1 MVLSSILTLSGLSR
15 LDSGLSNFFRSV
27 EKHAGDIFIAD
38 DPTTRASMYDLTMK
52 CISPEFPKDLATLIF
67 GRRLDLKPLPES
79 LPTTEHRPDFLAKV
93 TTPAREFVIHIEF
106 QTRYDP
112 KMPIR
117 MVSYHGRILYQ
128 YRLPVYPVVVYLSSE
143 DSKKD
148 IESTYTSS
156 ICDKQVIAF
165 DYDVVKV
172 WELESE
178 MIFEKKLYGMYPLT
192 PLMRGADL
200 AECFREAEGAVTH
213 KHLNADSYACIR
225 IFAGMKFPDEVVKAM
240 IKDDWLKQSVFYKET
255 FEEGASTGMDRG
267 RNEGIILGEEKGI
280 LSVLVARFG
289 SVPDRISRRV
299 HTIRERNA
307 GLLDDLIALAATARD
322 MSEFE
327 KKLERMA

>member
-1 MVLSSILTLSGLSR
+1 
-15 LDSGLSNFFRSV
+15 
-27 EKHAGDIFIAD
+27 
-38 DPTTRASMYDLTMK
+38 MYDLTMK
-52 CISPEFPKDLATLIF
+52 CISPEFPEDLATLIF

-79 LPTTEHRPDFLAKV
+79 LPTTEHRPDFLARV

-128 YRLPVYPVVVYLSSE
+128 YKLPVYPVVVYLSSK
-143 DSKKD
+143 DSEKD
-148 IESTYTSS
+148 IESGYTSS

-200 AECFREAEGAVTH
+200 AECFREAEDAVTH

-225 IFAGMKFPDEVVKAM
+225 IFAGMKFSDEVVKAM

-267 RNEGIILGEEKGI
+267 RTEGRKEGRTEGITLGEEKGI
-280 LSVLVARFG
+280 FSVLAARFG
-289 SVPDRISRRV
+289 SVPDRISSRV